1 MTIHDQTLGRIE
13 VFNVPLPEGTKDV
26 NGTYTPSGRVL
37 VADRKSRDQDDY
49 AVYTLNDDGSNVRKI
64 FDGIIP
70 QHRTANGI
78 HWMCFSD
85 NRRVLLGDYV
95 LECAES
101 LDREGQAALVPVIY
115 PDALMRFPALFRHW
129 SEIII
134 SPDMKHMIWTMLKL
148 LRVVESCSK
157 MLIQVF
163 DKMLLSGFKRSKS
176 R

>member
-70 QHRTANGI
+70 
-78 HWMCFSD
+78 S
-85 NRRVLLGDYV
+85 
-95 LECAES
+95 
-101 LDREGQAALVPVIY
+101 
-115 PDALMRFPALFRHW
+115 
-129 SEIII
+129 
-134 SPDMKHMIWTMLKL
+134 
-148 LRVVESCSK
+148 
-157 MLIQVF
+157 
-163 DKMLLSGFKRSKS
+163 
-176 R
+176 